1 MRKFVTIVTI
11 FACGYLFGDSAI
23 RIVEATWAELT
34 GKVKPELKE
43 LQEHIESLE
52 IKDVTR

>member
-52 IKDVTR
+52 IKDVAR

>member
-1 MRKFVTIVTI
+1 MRKFVTIVAI
-11 FACGYLFGDSAI
+11 FAAGYLFGDSAI

-43 LQEHIESLE
+43 LQEHIESLD
-52 IKDVTR
+52 INDGTR